1 VAFAAWWKEMS
12 AGYEGN
18 NLEMES
24 CCLPLFRLE
33 YSIKLA
39 RVATPSLLTSST
51 LQYRD
56 SLVFSLFILKWNSRL
71 TYGSPTAGWLSL
83 SYR

>member
-1 VAFAAWWKEMS
+1 MAFAAWWKEMS
-12 AGYEGN
+12 AGNDEN

-39 RVATPSLLTSST
+39 RVASPFLLSS
-51 LQYRD
+51 
-56 SLVFSLFILKWNSRL
+56 SSFSIRVQ
-71 TYGSPTAGWLSL
+71 
-83 SYR
+83 

>member
-1 VAFAAWWKEMS
+1 MAFAAWWKEMS
-12 AGYEGN
+12 AGNEGN
-18 NLEMES
+18 DLEMES

-51 LQYRD
+51 L
-56 SLVFSLFILKWNSRL
+56 W
-71 TYGSPTAGWLSL
+71 
-83 SYR
+83 